1 MVPLRTFPL
10 LTLMLIVVGM
20 TACGGDNP
28 PESSQTTTTSLPAQQ
43 EYPTS
48 QPECALVLPDTVN
61 AALGTQVVSVT
72 RETDDPL
79 TCIYT
84 NTNGTQNVTLV
95 YWTGVESGE
104 FEGLREAYTINV
116 NETQDVDTLGVQA
129 WSSVSSSGG
138 STVTALKGNIQVQ
151 LNAPVPLDTAT
162 VLVATVLS
170 RIT

>member
-1 MVPLRTFPL
+1 M
-10 LTLMLIVVGM
+10 
-20 TACGGDNP
+20 
-28 PESSQTTTTSLPAQQ
+28 
-43 EYPTS
+43 
-48 QPECALVLPDTVN
+48 
-61 AALGTQVVSVT
+61 SVT